1 MGDYNFSLP
10 TVSRNGKLVQIE
22 YALNAVNAGTTSIG
36 IKASNGVVLA
46 TEKKIP
52 SVLIDDS
59 TVVKTYVVSERIG
72 LVFSGMS
79 PDARVLV
86 KRARKMAETYH
97 LTFGEE
103 IPVTQLV
110 KQIAAVAQEFT
121 HSGGVRPFGVSFLIA
136 GYDGAVPKLYQID
149 PSAAFWPYKACA
161 IGKNNAN
168 AKTFL
173 EKRCVLIS
181 ISSSVLLLSFTH
193 AFCGSLI
200 LFLKIQRRRGA
211 GRCHPHRNSHAER
224 RV

>member
-1 MGDYNFSLP
+1 MGDYNFSL
-10 TVSRNGKLVQIE
+10 TTFSRNGKLVQIE

-173 EKRCVLIS
+173 EKRCVLIF
-181 ISSSVLLLSFTH
+181 I
-193 AFCGSLI
+193 
-200 LFLKIQRRRGA
+200 
-211 GRCHPHRNSHAER
+211 
-224 RV
+224 

>member
-1 MGDYNFSLP
+1 MGDYNFSL
-10 TVSRNGKLVQIE
+10 TTFSRNGKLVQIE

-173 EKRCVLIS
+173 EKRYVLVS
-181 ISSSVLLLSFTH
+181 ISSSVLLLSQS
-193 AFCGSLI
+193 C
-200 LFLKIQRRRGA
+200 
-211 GRCHPHRNSHAER
+211 CC
-224 RV
+224 